1 MYNGTEQTEYLV
13 FYKIIEIVILL
24 FLITTLRVTRFLG
37 EPQRYIEFI
46 IPIIT
51 FLFIKNSDFKIQLIF
66 SIFSALI
73 IIIYLFMHNKFEY
86 VKEDGYVVL
95 KNILDDN
102 SEKIVCSNDFQLLKR
117 LMSEGF
123 KVIAFDYTKSYKS
136 KKEFQEQFYNNN
148 REVISPKSINYYIN
162 KKESILYLNNNEL
175 YSPKKI
181 ISNNPNLKAIFK
193 NKKYEVFCK

>member
-1 MYNGTEQTEYLV
+1 
-13 FYKIIEIVILL
+13 
-24 FLITTLRVTRFLG
+24 
-37 EPQRYIEFI
+37 
-46 IPIIT
+46 
-51 FLFIKNSDFKIQLIF
+51 
-66 SIFSALI
+66 
-73 IIIYLFMHNKFEY
+73 MHNKFEY

>member
-51 FLFIKNSDFKIQLIF
+51 ILFIKNSDFKIQLIF

-73 IIIYLFMHNKFEY
+73 IIIYLFMHNKFE
-86 VKEDGYVVL
+86 
-95 KNILDDN
+95 
-102 SEKIVCSNDFQLLKR
+102 
-117 LMSEGF
+117 M
-123 KVIAFDYTKSYKS
+123 
-136 KKEFQEQFYNNN
+136 
-148 REVISPKSINYYIN
+148 
-162 KKESILYLNNNEL
+162 
-175 YSPKKI
+175 
-181 ISNNPNLKAIFK
+181 
-193 NKKYEVFCK
+193 